1 MMEDRRPLARYRLQ
15 GADDPELIP
24 RVFGQFARR
33 GLVPGFALIR
43 HAEGQVRI
51 QIEATDMDAH
61 GAHILAE
68 TLRSQFLI
76 DEVTLDFEDSA

>member
-1 MMEDRRPLARYRLQ
+1 MTEVRRPLARYRLQ

-33 GLVPGFALIR
+33 GLVPGFALVR
-43 HAEGQVRI
+43 RADGQVRI
-51 QIEATDMDAH
+51 QIEATDVDAH
-61 GAHILAE
+61 DARILAA

-76 DEVTLDFEDSA
+76 DEVTLDFDEPA

>member
-1 MMEDRRPLARYRLQ
+1 MMEVRRPLARYRLQ

-43 HAEGQVRI
+43 RAAGQVRI
-51 QIEATDMDAH
+51 QIETTGVDAH
-61 GAHILAE
+61 GARILAE

-76 DEVTLDFEDSA
+76 EDVAFDFEDSD

>member
-1 MMEDRRPLARYRLQ
+1 MMEVRRPLARYRLQ

-43 HAEGQVRI
+43 RAGGQIRI
-51 QIEATDMDAH
+51 QIEASDVDAH
-61 GAHILAE
+61 GARILAE

-76 DEVTLDFEDSA
+76 EEVTLDFEESA